1 MKVVSVACFAV
12 LVMLLSACGPSTE
25 VIRNNDDRGRFAQQ
39 VNAEMSGVTLDQY
52 LKRLHGVR
60 VVGEGRTAVIQ
71 IRGVASFTL
80 STEPLFV
87 VDGVRMGNEFA
98 KIFDMVNVADV
109 RSVEVLTSNRATLMF
124 GNDGF
129 AGAILINKRES

>member
-1 MKVVSVACFAV
+1 MKISVFV
-12 LVMLLSACGPSTE
+12 YLIGLSILLVTCGPSAE
-25 VIRNNDDRGRFAQQ
+25 VNRNNDDRGRFAQQ

-71 IRGVASFTL
+71 VRGVASFTL

-87 VDGVRMGNEFA
+87 VDGVRMGNEFS

-109 RSVEVLTSNRATLMF
+109 RSVEVLTSNRATLMY
-124 GNDGF
+124 GNEGF
-129 AGAILINKRES
+129 AGAILINKREP

>member
-1 MKVVSVACFAV
+1 MKSLSVSLSVFMFFLLAGCGTPSDVV
-12 LVMLLSACGPSTE
+12 
-25 VIRNNDDRGRFAQQ
+25 RNNDDRGRFAQQ
-39 VNAEMSGVTLDQY
+39 VNAETSGVTLDQY

-60 VVGEGRTAVIQ
+60 VVGEGRKAVIQ

-98 KIFDMVNVADV
+98 KIYDLVNVADV